1 MQTTKEQPQPGN
13 LRIYESIQDELLE
26 VKALLAST
34 SHSNDPDIQKVISY
48 TVEGVGKMLRP
59 AIAILASKFH
69 PLTDLSK
76 VVSMA
81 TAVELLHL
89 ASLVHDDTVDQSETR
104 RGRITVSD
112 RWGKDVA
119 LLVGDYLFATSAT
132 VMCETEN
139 IKAMHIFSQTIK
151 EVSHGELSENLSAYD
166 WHQTREQYFDRIYH
180 KTASLFATAAE
191 GGALVSEAPNRTV
204 DSLRTYG
211 MNLGLAF
218 QIVDDILDF
227 EGDEKVIGKPI
238 GNDLAQGVLTL
249 PSILL
254 IEQSP
259 SNNPVFEIFD
269 GNNNQENIQHAIQM
283 IQSSSIISDCY
294 EIAKQFSQKAHE
306 ALENLED
313 NVYRR
318 SLSSLASYVLQR
330 DS

>member
-1 MQTTKEQPQPGN
+1 MQITKDQPQSGN
-13 LRIYESIQDELLE
+13 LRIYDSIQDELLA
-26 VKALLAST
+26 VKDRIARV
-34 SHSNDPDIQKVISY
+34 SHSDEPDIQQVISY

-59 AIAILASKFH
+59 AITIFASKFH
-69 PLTDLSK
+69 PLQDLSK
-76 VVSMA
+76 VTSMA

-89 ASLVHDDTVDQSETR
+89 ASLVHDDTVDHSETR

-112 RWGKDVA
+112 RWGKDIA

-139 IKAMHIFSQTIK
+139 LTAMSIFSQTIK
-151 EVSHGELSENLSAYD
+151 EVAHGELSENLAAYD
-166 WHQTREQYFDRIYH
+166 WHQTREQYFERISH

-191 GGALVSEAPNRTV
+191 GGALISEAPNEIV
-204 DSLRTYG
+204 ASLRTYG

-238 GNDLAQGVLTL
+238 GNDLLQGVLTL
-249 PSILL
+249 PSILS

-259 SNNPVFEIFD
+259 ANNPVVEIFN
-269 GNNNQENIQHAIQM
+269 GNNSQENIQRAIQM
-283 IQSSSIISDCY
+283 IQGSSIISDCY
-294 EIAKQFSQKAHE
+294 KIAKRFSQKALD
-306 ALENLED
+306 ALTTLED

-318 SLSSLASYVLQR
+318 SLSSLVSYALQR